1 MVSDE
6 ILAKQV
12 EHPEHSRIPIRI
24 KELTERDRR
33 RLLIHFLALNEHE
46 RQMRFGSALP
56 DELVTR
62 YVQKINF
69 SRDVVFGVYDDS
81 LNLVGV
87 GHLAYMPRGA
97 MPGMDK
103 ATERE
108 RIAEFGVSVLASYR
122 GHGIGT
128 KLFERAAM
136 HCRNDEV
143 DTLYMHCLTSNDA
156 ILHIAAK
163 AGMSIHRD
171 HGEADAYLKLP
182 PADPAS
188 VLREAFDEQVANLDY
203 TLKANTRALGKFIK
217 HFPRIKGN

>member
-6 ILAKQV
+6 IRAKQTGDL
-12 EHPEHSRIPIRI
+12 ENPHFPIRI

-33 RLLIHFLALNEHE
+33 RLLMHFLALDEHE

-69 SRDVVFGVYDDS
+69 SRDVLFGIYDDS

-87 GHLAYMPRGA
+87 GHLAYIPRDA
-97 MPGMDK
+97 LPGMEA
-103 ATERE
+103 ATVRE
-108 RIAEFGVSVLASYR
+108 RIAEFGVSVMAAYR

-128 KLFERAAM
+128 KLFERAVM
-136 HCRNDEV
+136 HCRNDDI
-143 DTLYMHCLTSNDA
+143 DTLCMHCLTSNDPMM
-156 ILHIAAK
+156 HIAVK

-171 HGEADAYLKLP
+171 HGEVDAYLKLP

-188 VLREAFDEQVANLDY
+188 VLREAFDEQVAHLDY
-203 TLKANTRALGKFIK
+203 TLKTNSRAFGKLIK
-217 HFPRIKGN
+217 NFPRIKGN